1 MPKVLKIKIFM
12 GYFGFIRS
20 HPTGAVKMFQKSL
33 KI

>member
-1 MPKVLKIKIFM
+1 MSKVLKIKVFM

>member
-1 MPKVLKIKIFM
+1 M

-20 HPTGAVKMFQKSL
+20 HPTDEIKMFQKIL